1 MFHRAAIA
9 EIASLEQMYVFRR
22 PEEVIEF
29 LEDHPFLVAL
39 LFDAHPQI
47 VKHFGPRPDAV
58 LEVVVDPEA
67 MADRE
72 LFALIRTHLPP
83 RDALSRLERLD
94 EEWWIEALERA
105 QGALCIDLEFA

>member
-1 MFHRAAIA
+1 
-9 EIASLEQMYVFRR
+9 MYVFRR

-58 LEVVVDPEA
+58 LEVVADPEA

-72 LFALIRTHLPP
+72 LFVLVRTDLPP
-83 RDALSRLERLD
+83 DDALCRLERLD
-94 EEWWIEALERA
+94 MDWWLDAMDRA
-105 QGALCIDLEFA
+105 HASLCIDLEFL